1 MSINDIFR
9 NDVMDLLN
17 STLKVRYLQN
27 KVVSIDRVVPL
38 SWKYLTFIHQTMLF
52 PSDSGDI

>member
-17 STLKVRYLQN
+17 NTLKVRYSQN

-38 SWKYLTFIHQTMLF
+38 SWKYLTFIHQAMLF